1 MPIIHRP
8 SDQEKAP
15 DTAKEHECFPPSH
28 DYSTTYKGWRTEEE
42 EGAIWECSDCGNHF
56 VAVNKNQMISSN
68 IWRRVRWY
76 HFEARKIINHE
87 VVVVEAYQEWRL

>member
-8 SDQEKAP
+8 SDDKKPVDAKP
-15 DTAKEHECFPPSH
+15 KEHECFPPSH
-28 DYSTTYKGWRTEEE
+28 DYSSAYKGWRTEEE
-42 EGAIWECSDCGNHF
+42 EGAIWECSECGNHF

-76 HFEARKIINHE
+76 HFTAREVINREIIT
-87 VVVVEAYQEWRL
+87 EAYGDWRL